1 MSLFEQLQEDLKDA
15 MRAGDTVSRETLR
28 MVIAAFKNKRIEF
41 GRDLEGP
48 EELDVVQ
55 KNVKTRQDSV
65 EQYTS
70 AGREDLAAKEAAEI
84 EVLKRYLP
92 QALTE
97 EETRELVSGLIAEL
111 GITKKQELGQLMKRV
126 MAEHK
131 GRVDGKLV
139 QSVAGE
145 LLS

>member
-1 MSLFEQLQEDLKDA
+1 MSLFEQLQEDLKGA

-28 MVIAAFKNKRIEF
+28 MVIAAFKNKRIEL
-41 GRDLEGP
+41 GRDLEEP

-65 EQYTS
+65 EQYTN